1 MLKKLFGITLIL
13 LVSLS
18 TISTAQGKLGFVGK
32 IFSKQEANVLFGE
45 VKSSVE
51 LSPNVLKQ
59 ALLKA
64 KDYVVFVVKNG
75 KLSIVNEKKQVLA
88 GVTQAITT
96 KETMFIFGKD
106 KVSEFVSLIG
116 SSSIAVEDRSG
127 ITTLTAGEYT
137 LEMSLPCPPICFE

>member
-1 MLKKLFGITLIL
+1 MLKKFFGITLIL

-18 TISTAQGKLGFVGK
+18 TIYNAQGKLGFVGK
-32 IFSKQEANVLFGE
+32 IFTKQEAKILFGD

-51 LSPNVLKQ
+51 LKPNVIKQ

-75 KLSIVNEKKQVLA
+75 KLSIINEKKQVLA
-88 GVTQAITT
+88 GEVQAITS

-106 KVSEFVSLIG
+106 KVAEFVSLIG
-116 SSSIAVEDRSG
+116 SSSIAVEERSST
-127 ITTLTAGEYT
+127 TTLSAADYV
-137 LEMSLPCPPICFE
+137 LELSLPCPPICFE

>member
-1 MLKKLFGITLIL
+1 MLKQLLGITVIL

-18 TISTAQGKLGFVGK
+18 TISNAQGKLGFVGK
-32 IFSKQEANVLFGE
+32 IFSKQEAKVLFGE

-51 LSPNVLKQ
+51 LKPNLLKQ

-88 GVTQAITT
+88 GEVQAITLQ
-96 KETMFIFGKD
+96 ETMFIFSKD
-106 KVSEFVSLIG
+106 KVAEFVSLIG
-116 SSSIAVEDRSG
+116 SESIAVEERSST
-127 ITTLTAGEYT
+127 TTLTAGVYT